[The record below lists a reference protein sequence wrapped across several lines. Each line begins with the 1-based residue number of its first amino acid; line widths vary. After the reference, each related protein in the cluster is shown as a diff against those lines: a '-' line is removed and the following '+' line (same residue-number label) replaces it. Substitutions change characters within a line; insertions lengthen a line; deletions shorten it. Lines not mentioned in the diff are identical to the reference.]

1 MSIIDSILNVF
12 LGDKG
17 KKDVKEVTPIVNSI
31 LKIEEDLKNISND
44 DLRSITNSFKKEIQ
58 ELKNPFYDKIEK
70 IKETIS
76 QSENIDEN
84 EKRYNEIEKV
94 ENNYLD
100 SLDKYLD
107 SILPKAFAVIKET
120 TKRFNNNSEIIV
132 KSTPFDEKISSN
144 KTYVKLNADNAIWS
158 NSWDAAGKK
167 IVWDMVHY
175 DVQLIGGIALH
186 QGKIAEMQTGEG
198 KTLVAT
204 LPV

>member
-44 DLRSITNSFKKEIQ
+44 DLRSITNNFKKEIQ

-120 TKRFNNNSEIIV
+120 TKRFNNNIEIIV
-132 KSTPFDEKISSN
+132 KSTPFDEKISWEGHLSGFIIGTLFSFIFKSKSIN
-144 KTYVKLNADNAIWS
+144 KER
-158 NSWDAAGKK
+158 
-167 IVWDMVHY
+167 Y
-175 DVQLIGGIALH
+175 DWELGDYKPQEDPFMRQFDENGNFIDSPNEDDIN
-186 QGKIAEMQTGEG
+186 ID
-198 KTLVAT
+198 
-204 LPV
+204 